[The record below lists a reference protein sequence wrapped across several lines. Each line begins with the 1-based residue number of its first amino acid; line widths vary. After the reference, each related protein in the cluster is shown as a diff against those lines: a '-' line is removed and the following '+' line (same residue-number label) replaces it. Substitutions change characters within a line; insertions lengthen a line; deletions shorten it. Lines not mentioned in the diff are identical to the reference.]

1 MREVY
6 TGMNPNEIESECL
19 NGIYNEIANVI
30 GIDAARA
37 IDKGMPIEQL
47 KSRGLLYYFC
57 MIYRYNKAFFWNC
70 IYLLSLLLSNVNT
83 PCPSSYV
90 SNINRFK

>member
-47 KSRGLLYYFC
+47 KT
-57 MIYRYNKAFFWNC
+57 FFSHTEVDTT
-70 IYLLSLLLSNVNT
+70 LV
-83 PCPSSYV
+83 YV
-90 SNINRFK
+90 QV

>member
-30 GIDAARA
+30 GIPLLKIKHTSAYISDFNRA
-37 IDKGMPIEQL
+37 QEVRNEMNKHRECIEKL
-47 KSRGLLYYFC
+47 
-57 MIYRYNKAFFWNC
+57 
-70 IYLLSLLLSNVNT
+70 
-83 PCPSSYV
+83 
-90 SNINRFK
+90 INE